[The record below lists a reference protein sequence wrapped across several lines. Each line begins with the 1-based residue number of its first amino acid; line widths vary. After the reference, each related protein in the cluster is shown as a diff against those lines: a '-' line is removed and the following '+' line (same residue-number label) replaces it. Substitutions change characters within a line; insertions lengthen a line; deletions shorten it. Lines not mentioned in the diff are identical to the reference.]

1 MSPAVTTARP
11 VAAVAGFA
19 RSAAILWRQS
29 SRLDTRRITT
39 HNASAAGRPECLV
52 QVSSQTELP
61 DLGALM
67 FPNGLALWQRS
78 QFNGFDSFLHKWRH
92 FQGVA

>member
-19 RSAAILWRQS
+19 RSAAILWPRVADS
-29 SRLDTRRITT
+29 TLDESRPIT
-39 HNASAAGRPECLV
+39 LV
-52 QVSSQTELP
+52 PPVSPDVWYQVSSQTELP